1 MDLCGIALAS
11 HAEAGKSFAFV
22 LSFFDHS
29 SMTFAADS
37 LGLYYKIRLIK
48 NVLYIVYYHS
58 SMTFAADSLGLL
70 SDMRVFVCVCIHAYN
85 KYIYV
90 FIYMYICTYIYVHM
104 FVYIYSCVYVYTH
117 MIYIHIY
124 IQVCNRSRTHT
135 IWHVQRSE
143 AGG

>member
-29 SMTFAADS
+29 S
-37 LGLYYKIRLIK
+37 I
-48 NVLYIVYYHS
+48 
-58 SMTFAADSLGLL
+58 TFAADSLGLL

-90 FIYMYICTYIYVHM
+90 YIYNCIYVHM
-104 FVYIYSCVYVYTH
+104 FIYIY
-117 MIYIHIY
+117 IYLCIH
-124 IQVCNRSRTHT
+124 THT
-135 IWHVQRSE
+135 
-143 AGG
+143 

>member
-37 LGLYYKIRLIK
+37 LGL
-48 NVLYIVYYHS
+48 
-58 SMTFAADSLGLL
+58 L

-90 FIYMYICTYIYVHM
+90 CIYMYMYVHM
-104 FVYIYSCVYVYTH
+104 FVYIYFCVYIDTH

>member
-22 LSFFDHS
+22 LSFFDNS
-29 SMTFAADS
+29 SITFAADS
-37 LGLYYKIRLIK
+37 LGLYYKILLIK
-48 NVLYIVYYHS
+48 NVLYVVYYHS

-90 FIYMYICTYIYVHM
+90 CIYMCMYVHM
-104 FVYIYSCVYVYTH
+104 FAYIYFCVYIYTH

>member
-29 SMTFAADS
+29 SITFAADS
-37 LGLYYKIRLIK
+37 LGLYYKILLIK

-90 FIYMYICTYIYVHM
+90 YIYNCIYVHM
-104 FVYIYSCVYVYTH
+104 FIYIY
-117 MIYIHIY
+117 IYLCIH
-124 IQVCNRSRTHT
+124 THT
-135 IWHVQRSE
+135 
-143 AGG
+143 